1 MPSNVKGLTAKC
13 AEDSARVAKEDPK
26 GRIGRVLLVLRY
38 FRNIGTSRRAGYN
51 LAGHMQKI
59 AILYDASQA
68 VLSTFDLDEVL
79 QRILVIAR
87 DYFHLQNVAILLL
100 DQGSGELCTRSQIG
114 GEPGFENLRVS
125 IGTGLIGAAA
135 QKKRPIYVPD
145 FEKETR
151 YQPWGKKTRSE
162 LAVPLMVRDEVV
174 GVLDCQSENAD
185 HFDSET
191 VDLLTLFSTQASMAL
206 QNARLYSLERRR
218 ASQLEAI
225 NTVAR
230 ETTVVLDVK
239 ELLSKACE
247 KIRPAFDVSH
257 VSMLVKDEEDLVL
270 QAHHGVLTL
279 RIPEGGKVPAGAGLW
294 GRALRESKTIF
305 DNDVKAD
312 PSFLGIYEEAG
323 SRMCIPLV
331 SFGQTLGV
339 LVLDSARSGSFSV
352 SDIQS
357 LESVADICATA
368 IQNAHYVERVKHL
381 AYLDGLTGIFNRRY
395 FELRIQEELERARRF
410 ESGMAVIMV
419 DIDQFKRLNDE
430 FGHLL
435 GDEVLRQV
443 SSIFS
448 QQLRKIDVVCR
459 YGGEEFAILLS
470 QTSQQHALG
479 VAEKLRRMV
488 DSWQFPGV
496 PRSVTISA
504 GVATCPDHGTT
515 REELVRAADAGLYAA
530 KQSGRNCVREAL
542 TVKCGS
548 DTLVR
553 RS

>member
-1 MPSNVKGLTAKC
+1 
-13 AEDSARVAKEDPK
+13 
-26 GRIGRVLLVLRY
+26 
-38 FRNIGTSRRAGYN
+38 
-51 LAGHMQKI
+51 MQKI

-79 QRILVIAR
+79 QRILLIAR
-87 DYFHLQNVAILLL
+87 DYFHLQNVAILLV
-100 DQGSGELCTRSQIG
+100 DQESGELCTRSQLG
-114 GEPGFENLRVS
+114 GEPGFEDLRVS
-125 IGTGLIGAAA
+125 VGTGLIGAAA

-145 FEKETR
+145 FEKENR

-162 LAVPLMVRDEVV
+162 VAIPLMVRDEVV
-174 GVLDCQSENAD
+174 GVLDCQSENPD

-206 QNARLYSLERRR
+206 QNAKLYSLERRR

-239 ELLSKACE
+239 ELLAKACE
-247 KIRPAFDVSH
+247 KIRPAFEVSH
-257 VSMLVKDEEDLVL
+257 VSMLVKEEEDLVL
-270 QAHHGVLTL
+270 QAHNGVLTL
-279 RIPEGGKVPAGAGLW
+279 RVPEGGKIPASSGLW
-294 GRALRESKTIF
+294 GLALRESKTVIE
-305 DNDVKAD
+305 NDVKSRPD
-312 PSFLGIYEEAG
+312 GVGIYLESG
-323 SRMCIPLV
+323 SQMCIPLV

-339 LVLDSARSGSFSV
+339 LVLDSARAGSFSV

-470 QTSQQHALG
+470 QTSQTHALG

-504 GVATCPDHGTT
+504 GVATFPDHGTT

-542 TVKCGS
+542 TAQWEA
-548 DTLVR
+548 DALVR
-553 RS
+553 RT

>member
-1 MPSNVKGLTAKC
+1 
-13 AEDSARVAKEDPK
+13 
-26 GRIGRVLLVLRY
+26 
-38 FRNIGTSRRAGYN
+38 
-51 LAGHMQKI
+51 MQKV

-87 DYFHLQNVAILLL
+87 DYFHLQNVAILLI
-100 DQGSGELCTRSQIG
+100 DKDSGQLCTRSQIG
-114 GEPGFENLRVS
+114 GEKGFEDFRVN

-135 QKKRPIYVPD
+135 KKKRPLYVPD
-145 FEKETR
+145 FAIEMR
-151 YQPWGKKTRSE
+151 YKRRGKKTRSE
-162 LAVPLMVRDEVV
+162 LAIPLMVRDEMV
-174 GVLDCQSENAD
+174 GVLDCQSDNAN

-225 NTVAR
+225 NAVAR
-230 ETTVVLDVK
+230 ETTVVLDVR
-239 ELLSKACE
+239 ELLLKACQ
-247 KIRPAFDVSH
+247 KIRTAFEVSH
-257 VSMLVKDEEDLVL
+257 VSMLVKDDEDLVL
-270 QAHHGVLTL
+270 QAHHGNLTL
-279 RIPEGGKVPAGAGLW
+279 RIPENGKMPAGAGLW
-294 GRALRESKTIF
+294 GRALRENKTLIE
-305 DNDVKAD
+305 NDVKTD
-312 PSFLGIYEEAG
+312 PDCLGIYQESG

-339 LVLDSARSGSFSV
+339 LVLDSIRSGSFNV
-352 SDIQS
+352 SDVQS

-368 IQNAHYVERVKHL
+368 IQNARYVERVKHL

-395 FELRIQEELERARRF
+395 FELRILEELERARRF
-410 ESGMAVIMV
+410 DSGMAVIMV

-504 GVATCPDHGTT
+504 GVATCPDHGNT
-515 REELVRAADAGLYAA
+515 REALVKAADAGLYAA
-530 KQSGRNCVREAL
+530 KQAGRNCVRE
-542 TVKCGS
+542 GS
-548 DTLVR
+548 AELSRAKVTSR
-553 RS
+553 

>member
-1 MPSNVKGLTAKC
+1 
-13 AEDSARVAKEDPK
+13 
-26 GRIGRVLLVLRY
+26 
-38 FRNIGTSRRAGYN
+38 
-51 LAGHMQKI
+51 MQKI

-100 DQGSGELCTRSQIG
+100 DKDTDQLCTRSQIG
-114 GEPGFENLRVS
+114 GEPGFDDVRVS
-125 IGTGLIGAAA
+125 IGTGLIGSAA
-135 QKKRPIYVPD
+135 QKKRPLYVPD
-145 FEKETR
+145 FTKEER
-151 YQPWGKKTRSE
+151 YEPWGTRTRSE
-162 LAVPLMVRDEVV
+162 LAIPLMVRDEVV

-239 ELLSKACE
+239 ELLSKACT
-247 KIRPAFDVSH
+247 KIRPAFEVSH
-257 VSMLVKDEEDLVL
+257 VAMLVKEDEDLIL
-270 QAHHGVLTL
+270 QAHYGDLTL

-294 GRALRESKTIF
+294 GQALRESKTVF
-305 DNDVKAD
+305 ENNVKAGD
-312 PSFLGIYEEAG
+312 LVGIYVESG

-339 LVLDSARSGSFSV
+339 LVLDSARPGSFSV

-368 IQNAHYVERVKHL
+368 IQNAHYVERVKRL

-395 FELRIQEELERARRF
+395 FELRIEEELERARRF
-410 ESGMAVIMV
+410 NSGMAVIMV

-459 YGGEEFAILLS
+459 YGGEEFAVLLS
-470 QTSQQHALG
+470 QTSQQHAMG

-488 DSWQFPGV
+488 NSWQFPGV
-496 PRSVTISA
+496 PRPVTISA
-504 GVATCPDHGTT
+504 GVATCPDHGST
-515 REELVRAADAGLYAA
+515 REQLVKAADAGLYAA
-530 KQSGRNCVREAL
+530 KQAGRNCVKEASL
-542 TVKCGS
+542 ASERHALAIGK
-548 DTLVR
+548 
-553 RS
+553 